1 MFDQV
6 MLCSLHLF
14 GILIAFYLFLI
25 RTLCS
30 TCREL
35 NESLLYVQ
43 VFQDTSVYGASASQ
57 LLELGVSDF
66 YLCSQ
71 TLLSLDSV

>member
-6 MLCSLHLF
+6 MLYSLHFF

-25 RTLCS
+25 RTLCY

-35 NESLLYVQ
+35 NESLMCVQ
-43 VFQDTSVYGASASQ
+43 VFQDTGAYSASASQ
-57 LLELGVSDF
+57 LLELGVSEF
-66 YLCSQ
+66 CLCSQ
-71 TLLSLDSV
+71 THV